1 MLLRDRFVRLVYARH
16 NRSPAIRRALDE
28 VFAEL
33 DSRGGIGLDL
43 GAGAS
48 RLHPRLL
55 RLDRAGASKPDCL
68 GSADRLPFADSSLA
82 AVVSQ
87 EVFEHLPDPV
97 AALAEVA
104 RVLAPGGL
112 LYLQTPFVIGRHDA
126 PHDYWRFT
134 GDGLGRLLASAGFE
148 VARVAPAVGAGTG
161 FYRIAVEFVA
171 VLASSLARRLYL
183 PAKGVAALAFWP
195 LRWLDGVTLSGPESW
210 RIPGGFF
217 ALARKPL

>member
-1 MLLRDRFVRLVYARH
+1 MRLRDRFVRLVYARH
-16 NRSPAIRRALDE
+16 NRSRAIRRALDE
-28 VFAEL
+28 VFSEL
-33 DSRGGIGLDL
+33 NARSGVGLDL
-43 GAGAS
+43 GSGAN
-48 RLHPRLL
+48 RLHPRLV
-55 RLDRAGASKPDCL
+55 RLDRADASAPDCI
-68 GSADRLPFADSSLA
+68 GSADRLPFADGSLA

-87 EVFEHLPDPV
+87 EVLEHLPDP
-97 AALAEVA
+97 ALALAEIA

-134 GDGLGRLLASAGFE
+134 GDGLARLLASAGFDLD
-148 VARVAPAVGAGTG
+148 RTAPAVGAGTAV
-161 FYRIAVEFVA
+161 YRIAVELVA

-195 LRWLDGVTLSGPESW
+195 LRWLDGVTLDGPESW

-217 ALARKPL
+217 ALARKPS